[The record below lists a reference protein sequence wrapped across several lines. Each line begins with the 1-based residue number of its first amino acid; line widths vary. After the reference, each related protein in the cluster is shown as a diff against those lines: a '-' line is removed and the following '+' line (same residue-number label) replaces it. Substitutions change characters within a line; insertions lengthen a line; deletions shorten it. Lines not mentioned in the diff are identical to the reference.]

1 MDQEKK
7 TERVRYNQRPRMLR
21 IQQSL
26 LNVERLGVL
35 EGITDEKWN
44 KGLDTLKKVIQER
57 SK

>member
-1 MDQEKK
+1 
-7 TERVRYNQRPRMLR
+7 MLR